1 MDERQPA
8 KGRGDPRFIEWLS
21 DEAKGWER
29 RGLVTAE
36 QAQAIMS
43 GYGPAGRAAASQKAQ
58 ARLITILATLG
69 AILVGLG
76 IILFIAGNWER
87 IPQAV
92 RLAMII
98 VLVPSVYGVGYWLRY
113 VKGYRRVGVA
123 VLLLGAIIYGGAVH
137 LVAQIYNFP
146 LHDPMIFTYIF
157 AGIIPLAY
165 LTRSQAV
172 MVLAL
177 GVFFAMI
184 GFWAAERIGNSGSDG
199 SLTAFVFV
207 LYTMLGLGLFGLGRI
222 QGIFNS
228 TRPYS
233 MVFQVIGL
241 LTVMAFIYL
250 LTFVAI
256 YENFSQ
262 GEKLTSNDSLGLWIL
277 LYASG
282 GIGILAMAAAL
293 VRSRS
298 RLSTQSSV
306 LYEGAAVVLLA
317 GAVTSMTLVTHSHV
331 AIFPLLFNALF
342 FLSALGLIFAGYLR
356 GQQALVNGALAFFAL
371 GVITRY
377 FELSWDLLD
386 RSIVFLVG
394 GLILLALGF
403 LLERGRRKV
412 IQRMVAMETLLEKGA
427 PANES

>member
-1 MDERQPA
+1 
-8 KGRGDPRFIEWLS
+8 
-21 DEAKGWER
+21 
-29 RGLVTAE
+29 
-36 QAQAIMS
+36 
-43 GYGPAGRAAASQKAQ
+43 
-58 ARLITILATLG
+58 
-69 AILVGLG
+69 
-76 IILFIAGNWER
+76 
-87 IPQAV
+87 
-92 RLAMII
+92 
-98 VLVPSVYGVGYWLRY
+98 
-113 VKGYRRVGVA
+113 
-123 VLLLGAIIYGGAVH
+123 
-137 LVAQIYNFP
+137 
-146 LHDPMIFTYIF
+146 
-157 AGIIPLAY
+157 
-165 LTRSQAV
+165 
-172 MVLAL
+172 
-177 GVFFAMI
+177 
-184 GFWAAERIGNSGSDG
+184 
-199 SLTAFVFV
+199 
-207 LYTMLGLGLFGLGRI
+207 
-222 QGIFNS
+222 
-228 TRPYS
+228 

-250 LTFVAI
+250 LTFVTN
-256 YENFSQ
+256 YEYFSQ
-262 GEKLTSNDSLGLWIL
+262 GEELTSNDSLGLWIL

-317 GAVTSMTLVTHSHV
+317 GAVTSVTLVTHSHV

-371 GVITRY
+371 GVISRY

-394 GLILLALGF
+394 GFILLALGF

>member
-8 KGRGDPRFIEWLS
+8 KGRGDPRFVEWLS

-29 RGLVTAE
+29 RGLITAE

-43 GYGPAGRAAASQKAQ
+43 GYSSAGRAVASQRAQ

-76 IILFIAGNWER
+76 IILFIAGNWDR

-92 RLAMII
+92 RLAMIVI
-98 VLVPSVYGVGYWLRY
+98 LVPSIYGVGYWLRY
-113 VKGYRRVGVA
+113 VKDYQRVGVA

-137 LVAQIYNFP
+137 LVAQVYNIP
-146 LHDPMIFTYIF
+146 LHDPMLFTYIF

-172 MVLAL
+172 IALTL
-177 GVFFAMI
+177 GVFLAMI
-184 GFWAAERIGNSGSDG
+184 GFWVIDLIGDSGSEA
-199 SLTAFVFV
+199 SLFVFTFV

-222 QGIFNS
+222 QGVFNS
-228 TRPYS
+228 ARPYS

-241 LTVMAFIYL
+241 LTVMAFIYV
-250 LTFVAI
+250 LTFVAL
-256 YENFSQ
+256 YEDFSQ
-262 GEKLTSNDSLGLWIL
+262 GEELTSNDSLGLWIL

-282 GIGILAMAAAL
+282 GVGILAMAATL

-298 RLSTQSSV
+298 RLCTQSSV

-317 GAVTSMTLVTHSHV
+317 VAVTSVTLVTHSHV

-342 FLSALGLIFAGYLR
+342 FLSALGLIFAGFLR
-356 GQQALVNGALAFFAL
+356 GQQILVNVALAFFAL
-371 GVITRY
+371 GVISRY

-427 PANES
+427 PDNES